1 MRNPSENF
9 KNRAETAREADTGI
23 DTLFEPQIRQL
34 GGVLVDAAAH
44 GRQGLLWLIDPA
56 VGKGSF
62 WYFPIGDRLAVGAF
76 DFALREEGGFF
87 CDAADCFYFGS
98 YSHEMLPYLG
108 IEPTLPDR
116 TVLGHA
122 WKHAPYHQRVQGGAR
137 LSETFVALLPEALR
151 DVSLRLHCDP
161 VVLSSAIA
169 ALDGTSCPAGLPSL
183 LDDMRRARPSAV
195 VAEAFYESK
204 VVEACALI
212 VDWRLAYGRAP
223 VALSAD
229 DVAAVAAAQRLI
241 QQDLAH
247 RHHRGALS
255 RGLRG
260 NEQAHRAVQ
269 AILRHD
275 AARIRARCA
284 HASRLR
290 AARDHRPVPGRYR
303 RMRGL
308 FPSGQLLRSVPCPV
322 RPLAPGVACERSR
335 PPSVIFPK
343 TPLAFY
349 TISDSMSLISESRKG
364 TGKWPAIRS
373 RS

>member
-34 GGVLVDAAAH
+34 GGVLIDAAAH

-161 VVLSSAIA
+161 VVLSF
-169 ALDGTSCPAGLPSL
+169 GN
-183 LDDMRRARPSAV
+183 RRARWHVLP
-195 VAEAFYESK
+195 
-204 VVEACALI
+204 
-212 VDWRLAYGRAP
+212 R
-223 VALSAD
+223 
-229 DVAAVAAAQRLI
+229 
-241 QQDLAH
+241 
-247 RHHRGALS
+247 
-255 RGLRG
+255 
-260 NEQAHRAVQ
+260 
-269 AILRHD
+269 
-275 AARIRARCA
+275 
-284 HASRLR
+284 R
-290 AARDHRPVPGRYR
+290 AA
-303 RMRGL
+303 
-308 FPSGQLLRSVPCPV
+308 LL
-322 RPLAPGVACERSR
+322 A
-335 PPSVIFPK
+335 
-343 TPLAFY
+343 
-349 TISDSMSLISESRKG
+349 
-364 TGKWPAIRS
+364 
-373 RS
+373 

>member
-23 DTLFEPQIRQL
+23 DTLCEPQIRQL
-34 GGVLVDAAAH
+34 GGVLIDAAAH

-108 IEPTLPDR
+108 IEPTLPGR

-247 RHHRGALS
+247 PVTTEELC
-255 RGLRG
+255 
-260 NEQAHRAVQ
+260 RAVCVGTSKLIELFRLSCGMTPQ
-269 AILRHD
+269 EYARDVRMHHACELLETTDLSLAAI
-275 AARIRARCA
+275 AACVGYSRQGSFSEAFRARCGL
-284 HASRLR
+284 SPREWR
-290 AARDHRPVPGRYR
+290 ANARALHR
-303 RMRGL
+303 
-308 FPSGQLLRSVPCPV
+308 
-322 RPLAPGVACERSR
+322 
-335 PPSVIFPK
+335 
-343 TPLAFY
+343 
-349 TISDSMSLISESRKG
+349 
-364 TGKWPAIRS
+364 
-373 RS
+373 